1 MTQSTQ
7 MIETLDDC
15 FVKTADN
22 IMKHYG
28 KILAR
33 LEIHFI
39 RNTNFFPKCSI
50 CIFTYFSFIFAHL
63 FPNAEDAIVKIN
75 IYSVYLTSI
84 KKKKIFFQL
93 IKKRERKYWKN

>member
-1 MTQSTQ
+1 

-33 LEIHFI
+33 LEIYFI
-39 RNTNFFPKCSI
+39 RNIHFFSKGNI

-63 FPNAEDAIVKIN
+63 FLNAKDAVVKIK
-75 IYSVYLTSI
+75 IYSVYLT
-84 KKKKIFFQL
+84 
-93 IKKRERKYWKN
+93 RH